1 VPAKNE
7 KNVSKEIRDLATK
20 TVRYVNSSKGQAE
33 IKSALE
39 TSSKVV
45 KRLQKERK
53 IESEELHDPMT
64 I

>member
-1 VPAKNE
+1 MPAKNE